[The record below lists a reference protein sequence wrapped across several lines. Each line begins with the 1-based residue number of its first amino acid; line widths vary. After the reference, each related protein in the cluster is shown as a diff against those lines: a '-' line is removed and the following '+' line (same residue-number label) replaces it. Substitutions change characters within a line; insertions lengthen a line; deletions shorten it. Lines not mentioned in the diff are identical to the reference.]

1 MRRPRTRGRS
11 IIGGL
16 TRVGLVIAA
25 GATIAIGLL
34 PMVTGA
40 MLDWSMNAA
49 RSLLLGA

>member
-1 MRRPRTRGRS
+1 VAV
-11 IIGGL
+11 GGL
-16 TRVGLVIAA
+16 TRIGLIIAA

-34 PMVTGA
+34 PAITGA